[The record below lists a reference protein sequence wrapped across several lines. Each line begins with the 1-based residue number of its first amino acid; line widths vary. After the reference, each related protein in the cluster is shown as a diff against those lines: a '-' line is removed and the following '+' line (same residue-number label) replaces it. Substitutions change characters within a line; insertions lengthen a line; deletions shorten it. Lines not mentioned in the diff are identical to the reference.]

1 MPSKEDL
8 LFCKIAVMNGLVS
21 ETNAKKVLAL
31 VDKREKDNGRRP
43 FIGAVFTKYNLM
55 RTPDVEKVLE
65 AVKKRSPGGTTSAVS
80 RSSVRRSSVSKSGR
94 RPRAQTTRVESK
106 AVKSEKRMDPA
117 TMWIGIGALVVCVG
131 IVLTIV
137 FLVATG
143 NKHGKSGAPSTAAVG
158 KDKEA
163 DDAAERLKKLTAAPQ
178 KSAAAAQAPVEAA
191 KPALKTEIPETIRQD
206 IGESIRLAMDMDPA
220 QGLALL
226 EGKKSE
232 LTAGNYVVP
241 QTLEDAIKN
250 RREMAGEAPQ
260 TAPPAQDAAPAPPAG
275 DAPPPAVPPATA
287 SPAEEKA
294 PQ

>member
-65 AVKKRSPGGTTSAVS
+65 AVKKRGGGTTSAVPKS
-80 RSSVRRSSVSKSGR
+80 AVRRSAVTKSGR
-94 RPRAQTTRVESK
+94 RARAQQTTRVESK
-106 AVKSEKRMDPA
+106 VIKTEKRMDPA

-131 IVLTIV
+131 IIITIV
-137 FLVATG
+137 FLVVSG
-143 NKHGKSGAPSTAAVG
+143 GGHGKPGATKTAASA

-163 DDAAERLKKLTAAPQ
+163 EEAAERLRRLTAAP
-178 KSAAAAQAPVEAA
+178 KATATAAAAAPVEPA
-191 KPALKTEIPETIRQD
+191 KPALKTELPELLKQEIAD
-206 IGESIRLAMDMDPA
+206 AISDAMSIDPA

-226 EGKKSE
+226 EEKKQKLLAE
-232 LTAGNYVVP
+232 NYVVP
-241 QTLEDAIKN
+241 QNLEDALKN
-250 RREMAGEAPQ
+250 RREEAGEAP
-260 TAPPAQDAAPAPPAG
+260 PPSKDAAPAPPAG
-275 DAPPPAVPPATA
+275 DAPPAAAPADGQA
-287 SPAEEKA
+287 SP
-294 PQ
+294 

>member
-65 AVKKRSPGGTTSAVS
+65 AVKKRGGGTTSAVS
-80 RSSVRRSSVSKSGR
+80 KSSVRRSSVSKSGR
-94 RPRAQTTRVESK
+94 RPRQQTTRVESK
-106 AVKSEKRMDPA
+106 VVKAQKAMDPA

-137 FLVATG
+137 FLVASGGHGKPDASKTPAVAG
-143 NKHGKSGAPSTAAVG
+143 NK
-158 KDKEA
+158 EA
-163 DDAAERLKKLTAAPQ
+163 EDAAERLKKLTAAPP
-178 KSAAAAQAPVEAA
+178 KSAAAAAAPIEPA
-191 KPALKTEIPETIRQD
+191 KAALKTELPETIKD
-206 IGESIRLAMDMDPA
+206 EVAVAISDAMSIDPA

-226 EGKKSE
+226 EGKRTE
-232 LTAGNYVVP
+232 LTSKNYVIP
-241 QTLEDAIKN
+241 QNLEDAIKN
-250 RREMAGEAPQ
+250 RREMAGEAP
-260 TAPPAQDAAPAPPAG
+260 PPAQDAAPAPAG
-275 DAPPPAVPPATA
+275 DAPPAATPPATD
-287 SPAEEKA
+287 EKTA
-294 PQ
+294 TQ

>member
-65 AVKKRSPGGTTSAVS
+65 AVKKRSGGTTSAVS
-80 RSSVRRSSVSKSGR
+80 KSSVRRSAVSKSGR
-94 RPRAQTTRVESK
+94 RPRAQTTRIESK
-106 AVKSEKRMDPA
+106 AVKAEKRMDPA

-137 FLVATG
+137 FLVASG
-143 NKHGKSGAPSTAAVG
+143 GHGKPGAPKTAAVAA

-163 DDAAERLKKLTAAPQ
+163 EEAAERLKRLTAAPT
-178 KSAAAAQAPVEAA
+178 KTGAAAAPVEPA
-191 KPALKTEIPETIRQD
+191 KPALKTELPELLKQEIA
-206 IGESIRLAMDMDPA
+206 ESISASMDIEPA
-220 QGLALL
+220 QAVVLL
-226 EGKKSE
+226 EDLKKTKVVGE
-232 LTAGNYVVP
+232 NYVVP
-241 QTLEDAIKN
+241 QNLEDAIKN
-250 RREMAGEAPQ
+250 RRAAAGD
-260 TAPPAQDAAPAPPAG
+260 APPAQDAAPAPAG
-275 DAPPPAVPPATA
+275 DTPPAAAP
-287 SPAEEKA
+287 PAEEKA

>member
-65 AVKKRSPGGTTSAVS
+65 AVKKRSGGTTSAVS
-80 RSSVRRSSVSKSGR
+80 KSSVRRSSVSKSGR

-106 AVKSEKRMDPA
+106 AVKGEKRMDPA

-137 FLVATG
+137 FLVASG
-143 NKHGKSGAPSTAAVG
+143 GGHKGGAPKTAAVA

-163 DDAAERLKKLTAAPQ
+163 EEAAERLKKLTAAPT
-178 KSAAAAQAPVEAA
+178 KGTAAAAAPVEAT
-191 KPALKTEIPETIRQD
+191 KPALKTELPETIRQEVHD
-206 IGESIRLAMDMDPA
+206 EISDAMSIEPA
-220 QGLALL
+220 QGLVLL
-226 EGKKSE
+226 EARKQKLVAE
-232 LTAGNYVVP
+232 NYVVP
-241 QTLEDAIKN
+241 QNLEDAIKN
-250 RREMAGEAPQ
+250 RREAVGESPL
-260 TAPPAQDAAPAPPAG
+260 QDAAPTPPAG
-275 DAPPPAVPPATA
+275 DAPPVPAPAAAPPAG
-287 SPAEEKA
+287 EKA
-294 PQ
+294 PP